1 VAVAATLG
9 FSFILSFALLKLVD
23 VVVGLRVTEE
33 EELSGLDVSQHE
45 EVGYAFSEGVGS
57 AAQVPT
63 GAAASAERAPSTVR
77 VPQGDLG

>member
-1 VAVAATLG
+1 
-9 FSFILSFALLKLVD
+9 
-23 VVVGLRVTEE
+23 VGLRVTEE